1 MVWELGSC
9 LILCVS
15 LCIFFIRTATVIKEK
30 SGYDMMQEAANQFE
44 ILEHDIQFLWLH
56 TLSTVKFG
64 INVRLFRIV
73 FLLLAV
79 NLARVTSNYVF
90 SNSNKSLLDSSFC
103 LFLYKAK
110 SPDWK
115 GRPASRPSPIFALD
129 EYTSW
134 FALTLLWGCQTL
146 CLEWN
151 LTSSISE

>member
-9 LILCVS
+9 LILRVS

-73 FLLLAV
+73 FYYLQWILHELHLIMYFQISRYWTRRNV
-79 NLARVTSNYVF
+79 CFFTRPNLRTGKVDQ
-90 SNSNKSLLDSSFC
+90 L
-103 LFLYKAK
+103 
-110 SPDWK
+110 PDHLQYSHSMNILH
-115 GRPASRPSPIFALD
+115 GSR
-129 EYTSW
+129 
-134 FALTLLWGCQTL
+134 
-146 CLEWN
+146 
-151 LTSSISE
+151 